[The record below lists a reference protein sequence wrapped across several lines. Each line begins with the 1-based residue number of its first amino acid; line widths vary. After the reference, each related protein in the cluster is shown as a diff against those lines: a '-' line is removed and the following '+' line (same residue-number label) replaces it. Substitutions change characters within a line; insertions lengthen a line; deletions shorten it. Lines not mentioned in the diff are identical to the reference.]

1 MKTKKTVPPAV
12 TLRQFEA
19 AREMES
25 RYLGEPS
32 TTDPVVRALGHFYA
46 GLTLLNEH
54 APALPRTAV
63 ETLRELDRA
72 DPTHPGTV

>member
-25 RYLGEPS
+25 RYLGEAS
-32 TTDPVVRALGHFYA
+32 TADPVVRALGHFYA
-46 GLTLLNEH
+46 GLTLLNQH
-54 APALPRTAV
+54 APALHRTAV
-63 ETLRELDRA
+63 QTLRELEGA
-72 DPTHPGTV
+72 DPKHPGSA